1 MTAAHTRAHERT
13 LLGVC
18 EGNQTN
24 VHETERGRPKRKQ
37 TRAAGKA
44 KCHPRRHPSVSTT
57 KRVPT
62 RAQNQTR
69 KPTRSQTRRREM
81 ETFRN
86 TRKPS
91 RGKNL
96 TRKPTRNRLTHQ
108 TKIKRT
114 AETCA
119 NPGADKQVRHP
130 TRERAQKPTRR
141 HAGSPLSEAKKG
153 GAKQVGGHRKGS
165 KRKKKQT
172 RKKDKW
178 LNKTADISASE
189 SGKNGSKCG

>member
-44 KCHPRRHPSVSTT
+44 KCPPRRHPSVSTT

-81 ETFRN
+81 ETLRN
-86 TRKPS
+86 TRK
-91 RGKNL
+91 L
-96 TRKPTRNRLTHQ
+96 TRNRPTHQ

-119 NPGADKQVRHP
+119 NSGADKQVRHP

-141 HAGSPLSEAKKG
+141 HAGSPLKEAKKG